1 MGGWGGWNSR
11 KGNKLV
17 KKGVVKAKEFA
28 PCRAQTLQK
37 LAIILTEET
46 RPCTKAFTKFTNMD
60 QIEGE
65 VSPVE
70 VVPTLVEEGAS
81 PKHKLKQEGQWANIV
96 TELIRQQQEERL
108 RLIRKDE
115 EQQLW
120 REQER
125 KDRLD
130 WERHEREASREEFK
144 GLLDVLKGIQSPKG
158 AHSPPRFGKKSGG
171 GPKDIKIPKLSEEED
186 IKAYH
191 VEKSGYLLQMAWEW
205 VAKSA
210 PCLTG
215 KAWRSCSSLPAREA
229 VDM

>member
-1 MGGWGGWNSR
+1 MAETQ
-11 KGNKLV
+11 
-17 KKGVVKAKEFA
+17 VVQYTLHEKEFG
-28 PCRAQTLQK
+28 PHRAQTLQK

-46 RPCTKAFTKFTNMD
+46 RPCTRPYTKFTNMD
-60 QIEGE
+60 KLEGE

-81 PKHKLKQEGQWANIV
+81 PKHKLKQEGQCEMGSGPDTQANIV

-144 GLLDVLKGIQSPKG
+144 GLLHLLKGIQPQK

-171 GPKDIKIPKLSEEED
+171 GSKDIKIPKLSEEED
-186 IKAYH
+186 IVAYH
-191 VEKSGYLLQMAWEW
+191 VQKSGYLLQMA
-205 VAKSA
+205 
-210 PCLTG
+210 
-215 KAWRSCSSLPAREA
+215 
-229 VDM
+229 